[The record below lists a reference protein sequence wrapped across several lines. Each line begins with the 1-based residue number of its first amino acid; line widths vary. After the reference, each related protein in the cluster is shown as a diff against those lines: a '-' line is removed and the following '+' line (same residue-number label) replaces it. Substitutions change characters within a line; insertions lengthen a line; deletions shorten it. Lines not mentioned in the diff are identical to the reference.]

1 MELVIWSEE
10 RIPKAFLPNLKSK
23 PKQLLV
29 SGSVCFSQLFPPKKE
44 KNDDDLRTAGRRC
57 PLRAAQFYVKT

>member
-1 MELVIWSEE
+1 MPYAQLVELVIWSEG

-29 SGSVCFSQLFPPKKE
+29 SSSVCFRQLFPPKK
-44 KNDDDLRTAGRRC
+44 KK
-57 PLRAAQFYVKT
+57 Q